1 MGSSRRTEV
10 VIETHEVWVIRR
22 PGQASAAW
30 CGGCAAHVLMLP
42 PEAAA
47 RLSDVTPRTI
57 YRWVEAGLI
66 HFTEAADGALLI
78 CLKSL
83 PVADTAPVS
92 RGGETHEAG

>member
-10 VIETHEVWVIRR
+10 LIETHEVWVIRR

-47 RLSDVTPRTI
+47 HLLDVTPRAI
-57 YRWVEAGLI
+57 YRWVEAGRI
-66 HFTEAADGALLI
+66 HFTEEADGALLI
-78 CLKSL
+78 CLASL
-83 PVADTAPVS
+83 PVDDSAPL
-92 RGGETHEAG
+92 